1 MNLESLKQEKEQHM
15 KLIHECDRGEL
26 AKKAPSYLGM
36 LLQDEERTKK
46 ELEVIDRAIELE
58 SRNRELAEKETSKK
72 PKYEPNNHLYICPN
86 CREFLKTYNEKQKY
100 SMCCGQKLDWS

>member
-1 MNLESLKQEKEQHM
+1 VNLEEKIDLLEYQIHEMSQNIENYLEEIEELEKENEQ
-15 KLIHECDRGEL
+15 LS
-26 AKKAPSYLGM
+26 A
-36 LLQDEERTKK
+36 
-46 ELEVIDRAIELE
+46 
-58 SRNRELAEKETSKK
+58 RNRELAEKETSKK